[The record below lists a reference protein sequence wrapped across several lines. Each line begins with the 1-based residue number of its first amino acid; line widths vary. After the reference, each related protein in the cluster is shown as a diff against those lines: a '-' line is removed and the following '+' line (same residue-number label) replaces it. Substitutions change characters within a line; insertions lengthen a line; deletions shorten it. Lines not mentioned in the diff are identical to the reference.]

1 MRKIDDKGN
10 IAIIM
15 CLVFTGLL
23 ALSAYVL
30 DIGIVY
36 SEKAKLSNAVDA
48 AVLAAVFEL
57 PKSDTRAINVANDYL
72 IKNNVETKDAVITIG
87 SDHKSMEIKGIRTVN
102 HILAPIFG
110 KNSSNIKSN
119 TKAIIGPVKSLS
131 NGIRPFAVEK
141 FPFSYGDLITLKQGA
156 GDGYHGNYGPVALGG
171 TGASVFKDNA
181 LYGYKGKIS
190 VGDYIDTETGN
201 MEGAT
206 STIAK
211 YVKSESST
219 FTTFKRDSIRI
230 WVIPLVDSLIV
241 NGRNQVQ
248 VVGFGEF
255 YVEDVV
261 SKAGKTEINGRF
273 IKFVTNGEIDL
284 TLQDTG
290 LYGVKLSR

>member
-1 MRKIDDKGN
+1 MKKLDNKGN

-36 SEKAKLSNAVDA
+36 SEKAKLSNAIDA
-48 AVLAAVFEL
+48 AALAAVFEL
-57 PKSDTRAINVANDYL
+57 PKSDTKAIEVADDYL
-72 IKNNVETKDAVITIG
+72 IKNTVESKDAIITVS
-87 SDHKSMEIKGIRTVN
+87 SDHKSVEIKGVKTVN
-102 HILAPIFG
+102 HILAPIIG

-119 TKAIIGPVKSLS
+119 TKAIIGPIKSLS

-141 FPFSYGDLITLKQGA
+141 FQFSYGDIVTLKQGA
-156 GDGYHGNYGPVALGG
+156 GDGYHGNYGAVALGG
-171 TGASVFKDNA
+171 LGASVFKDNA
-181 LYGYKGKIS
+181 LYGYKGRIT

-206 STIAK
+206 SSIAK
-211 YVKSESST
+211 YIKTESST
-219 FTTFKRDSIRI
+219 FTTFQRDSIRL
-230 WVIPLVDSLIV
+230 WVIPLVDTLIV

-248 VVGFGEF
+248 VVGFGQF
-255 YVEDVV
+255 YVENVV
-261 SKAGKTEINGRF
+261 ANAGKTEINGRF
-273 IKFVTNGEIDL
+273 VKFVTNGEVDL

-290 LYGVKLSR
+290 LYGAKLSR

>member
-1 MRKIDDKGN
+1 MKKIDDKGN
-10 IAIIM
+10 VAIIM

-36 SEKAKLSNAVDA
+36 SEKAKLSNAIDSA
-48 AVLAAVFEL
+48 ALAAVFEL
-57 PKSDTRAINVANDYL
+57 PKGNTKAITVANDYL
-72 IKNNVETKDAVITIG
+72 LKNAVQSKDAVITVS
-87 SDHKSMEIKGIRTVN
+87 SDQKSIEIKGVRTVN

-141 FPFSYGDLITLKQGA
+141 FPFSYGDLVTLKQGA

-171 TGASVFKDNA
+171 SGASVFKDNA

-190 VGDYIDTETGN
+190 VGDYIDTEPGN
-201 MEGAT
+201 MAGAT
-206 STIAK
+206 SSISK
-211 YVKSESST
+211 YIKSENST
-219 FTTFKRDSIRI
+219 FCTFQRDSIRL

-248 VVGFGEF
+248 VIGFGQF

-261 SKAGKTEINGRF
+261 SNKGKTEINGRF
-273 IKFVTNGEIDL
+273 VKFVTNGEVDV

-290 LYGVKLSR
+290 LYGAKLSQ